1 MSQRMGSRISSDRIA
16 RADARPTSGRPVT
29 GYLSDEAILT
39 LPKPKTRTEEEK
51 RKAATEAA
59 LEALGAAQ
67 EVAMLTG
74 RRHSCTHL
82 KPSDP
87 PCREQAHSADVAA
100 GKAVAE
106 ALGLRPPEPQ
116 GTG

>member
-1 MSQRMGSRISSDRIA
+1 MSRLGSRISSDRVA
-16 RADARPTSGRPVT
+16 KTPTSTSGGKAVT
-29 GYLSDEAILT
+29 GWLTDEARLAM
-39 LPKPKTRTEEEK
+39 PKPKTRTEEEK

-106 ALGLRPPEPQ
+106 ALGLRPPEPEQ
-116 GTG
+116 VTG